1 MFQMK
6 KRIESVLSLSA
17 QLVEKNRA
25 FTLALKERR
34 PQQELK
40 ALHSEIQ
47 EIYNHISF
55 LNESKRQAV

>member
-6 KRIESVLSLSA
+6 KRIESVLDLSA
-17 QLVEKNRA
+17 QLVAKNKA
-25 FTLALKERR
+25 FTLALKQRR

-47 EIYNHISF
+47 EIYNHIAL
-55 LNESKRQAV
+55 LNEAKRQAV